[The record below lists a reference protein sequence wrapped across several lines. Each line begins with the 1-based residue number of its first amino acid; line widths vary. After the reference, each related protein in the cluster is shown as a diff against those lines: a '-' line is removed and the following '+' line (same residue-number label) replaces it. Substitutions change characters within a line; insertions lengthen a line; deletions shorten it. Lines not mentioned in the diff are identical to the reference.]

1 MDLRSRLAISSAGF
15 YLPASLPLPL
25 EQEDKMPF
33 ISQII
38 GRTVVDSEGDRL
50 GRVDEVLAIQKP
62 GIQHPILA
70 ALAVSDHKEI
80 RYYPFSEI
88 AVLFAQVIP
97 LSHKEDVLPHYQVRG
112 DEIQVIQDVL
122 DKQII
127 DTNGIRVVRVNDL
140 ELTRVGTDYYIANVD
155 IGPLGIVRRMGLG
168 KLAEK
173 IVAHFVKDPR
183 KSFISWESVEVLHDQ
198 FMRLKVP
205 VDKLSELHPADIA
218 EIISDMSHT
227 DSGKLLDTLDIEHL
241 ADALEEVEPDF
252 QATLVESMPDEKVAD
267 VLEEMSPD
275 EAADLLAE
283 LPEERSKDLLD
294 LMQDEEA
301 KDVRMLLSYPEDSA
315 GGMMTTDIAT
325 IRPGLT
331 AEKAIEALRNS
342 ADEAES
348 IFYVY
353 VTDDQNCLIGV
364 FSLSDLILSKPK
376 TPVAEFMHKKVV
388 SANVLEKQDTLAQLV
403 AKYNLLTVPVVD
415 DENHLLGMVT
425 ADDALDKIIP
435 TAWKK
440 RLPRF
445 YYYDRN

>member
-1 MDLRSRLAISSAGF
+1 
-15 YLPASLPLPL
+15 
-25 EQEDKMPF
+25 MPY

-38 GRTVVDSEGDRL
+38 GRTVVDSEGEKL
-50 GRVDEVLAIQKP
+50 GRVDEVLATQKL
-62 GIQHPILA
+62 GIQHPVLT
-70 ALAVSDHKEI
+70 ALAVLKNKEI
-80 RYYPFSEI
+80 NYYPFSEI

-97 LSHKEDVLPHYQVRG
+97 LSHNKEELPHYTVTG

-140 ELTRVGTDYYIANVD
+140 ELARVNTEYYIANVD
-155 IGPLGIVRRMGLG
+155 IGSLGIVRRMGLG
-168 KLAEK
+168 KLADRLARL
-173 IVAHFVKDPR
+173 VSHDPR
-183 KSFISWESVEVLHDQ
+183 KSFISWESVELLHDQ
-198 FMRLKVP
+198 FMHLKVP
-205 VDKLSELHPADIA
+205 VDKIRDLHPADIA
-218 EIISDMSHT
+218 EILSDMSHT

-252 QATLVESMPDEKVAD
+252 QATLVQGMSDEKVAD

-283 LPEERSKDLLD
+283 LPQERSKDLLE
-294 LMQDEEA
+294 LMEGEEA
-301 KDVRMLLSYPEDSA
+301 EDVRLLLSYPEDSA

-331 AEKAIEALRNS
+331 AAKAIEVLRNS

-348 IFYVY
+348 MFYVY
-353 VTDDQNCLIGV
+353 VTDDQNHLLGV
-364 FSLSDLILSKPK
+364 FSLSDLILSKPD
-376 TPVAEFMHKKVV
+376 TPVTEFMHKKVV
-388 SANVLEKQDTLAQLV
+388 AANVLEKQNTLAQLV
-403 AKYNLLTVPVVD
+403 AKYNLLTLPVVD
-415 DENHLLGMVT
+415 DDNHLLGMVT

-445 YYYDRN
+445 YYYDHN

>member
-1 MDLRSRLAISSAGF
+1 M
-15 YLPASLPLPL
+15 
-25 EQEDKMPF
+25 MPF
-33 ISQII
+33 VSQII
-38 GRTVVDSEGDRL
+38 GRIVVDSEGEKL
-50 GRVDEVLAIQKP
+50 GRVDEVLATQKT
-62 GIQHPILA
+62 GLSHPVLT
-70 ALAVSDHKEI
+70 ALAVKNDKEI
-80 RYYPFSEI
+80 NYYPFSEI

-97 LSHKEDVLPHYQVRG
+97 LSHNKEKLPHYAVKG

-140 ELTRVGTDYYIANVD
+140 ELARINHEYFIANVD
-155 IGPLGIVRRMGLG
+155 ISALGILRRMGFG
-168 KLAEK
+168 KIADKLALRFER
-173 IVAHFVKDPR
+173 DPR
-183 KSFISWESVEVLHDQ
+183 KNFISWDSVELLHDE

-205 VDKLSELHPADIA
+205 AEKLKDLHPADIA

-252 QATLVESMPDEKVAD
+252 QATLVQGMSDEKVAD
-267 VLEEMSPD
+267 VLDEMSPD

-283 LPEERSKDLLD
+283 LPEERSKDLLE
-294 LMQDEEA
+294 LMQDDEA
-301 KDVRMLLSYPEDSA
+301 DDVRLLLSYPEDSA

-325 IRPGLT
+325 VRPGLT
-331 AEKAIEALRNS
+331 TEQAIEELRNT
-342 ADEAES
+342 ANEAES

-353 VTDDQNCLIGV
+353 VTDEKEHLIGV
-364 FSLSDLILSKPK
+364 FSLSDLILSKPQ
-376 TPVAEFMHKKVV
+376 TPVSEFMHKKVV
-388 SANVLEKQDTLAQLV
+388 TANVLEKQDTMAQLV
-403 AKYNLLTVPVVD
+403 AKYNLLTIPIVD
-415 DENHLLGMVT
+415 DDNRLLGMVT

-445 YYYDRN
+445 FYYDRS

>member
-1 MDLRSRLAISSAGF
+1 
-15 YLPASLPLPL
+15 
-25 EQEDKMPF
+25 MPY

-38 GRTVVDSEGDRL
+38 GRTVVDSEGEKL
-50 GRVDEVLAIQKP
+50 GHVDEVLATQKP
-62 GIQHPILA
+62 GIQHPVLV
-70 ALAVSDHKEI
+70 ALAVSKNKTI
-80 RYYPFSEI
+80 SYYPFSEI

-97 LSHKEDVLPHYQVRG
+97 LSHKAKLLPHYAVKG
-112 DEIQVIQDVL
+112 DEIQVIQNVL

-140 ELTRVGTDYYIANVD
+140 ELARVGTEYFIANVD
-155 IGPLGIVRRMGLG
+155 IGALGIVRRMGLG
-168 KLAEK
+168 KLADRLAAR
-173 IVAHFVKDPR
+173 IDRDPR
-183 KSFISWESVEVLHDQ
+183 KSFISWDSVELLHDQ

-205 VDKLSELHPADIA
+205 VDKLSDLHPADIA

-252 QATLVESMPDEKVAD
+252 QATLVEGMPDEKVAD

-283 LPEERSKDLLD
+283 LPVERSKDLLN
-294 LMQDEEA
+294 LMEGDEAE
-301 KDVRMLLSYPEDSA
+301 DVKLLLSYPEDSA

-331 AEKAIEALRNS
+331 AQQAIEELRNM

-348 IFYVY
+348 MFYVY
-353 VTDDQNCLIGV
+353 VTDEQTHLLGV
-364 FSLSDLILSKPK
+364 FSLSDLILAKPK

-388 SANVLEKQDTLAQLV
+388 SANVLEKQDALAQLV
-403 AKYNLLTVPVVD
+403 AKYNLLTIPVVD
-415 DENHLLGMVT
+415 NENRLLGMVT

-445 YYYDRN
+445 YYYEHN

>member
-1 MDLRSRLAISSAGF
+1 
-15 YLPASLPLPL
+15 
-25 EQEDKMPF
+25 MPF
-33 ISQII
+33 VSQII
-38 GRTVVDSEGDRL
+38 GRIVVDSEGEKL

-62 GIQHPILA
+62 GLQHPELI
-70 ALAVSDHKEI
+70 ALAVSKDKEI
-80 RYYPFSEI
+80 NYYPFSEI

-97 LSHKEDVLPHYQVRG
+97 LSHNKEKLPHYVVKG
-112 DEIQVIQDVL
+112 DEIQLIQDVL

-140 ELTRVGTDYYIANVD
+140 ELARVNNEYFIANVD
-155 IGPLGIVRRMGLG
+155 ISALGIIRRMGLG
-168 KLAEK
+168 KIADKLALRFER
-173 IVAHFVKDPR
+173 DPR
-183 KSFISWESVEVLHDQ
+183 KNFISWDSVEVLHDE

-205 VDKLSELHPADIA
+205 ADKLSELHPADIA

-227 DSGKLLDTLDIEHL
+227 DSGKLLETLDIEHL

-252 QATLVESMPDEKVAD
+252 QATLVEGMSDEKVAD

-283 LPEERSKDLLD
+283 LPEERSKDLLE

-301 KDVRMLLSYPEDSA
+301 DDVRMLLSYPEDSA

-331 AEKAIEALRNS
+331 AAKAIEVLRET

-348 IFYVY
+348 MFYVY
-353 VTDDQNCLIGV
+353 VTDDENHLLGV
-364 FSLSDLILSKPK
+364 FSLSDLFMAKPG
-376 TPVAEFMHKKVV
+376 TPVVEFMHKKVV
-388 SANVLEKQDTLAQLV
+388 SANVLEKQDNLAQLV
-403 AKYNLLTVPVVD
+403 AKYNLLTLPIVD
-415 DENHLLGMVT
+415 NENHLLGMIT

-445 YYYDRN
+445 YYYDHN

>member
-1 MDLRSRLAISSAGF
+1 
-15 YLPASLPLPL
+15 
-25 EQEDKMPF
+25 MPF
-33 ISQII
+33 VSQII
-38 GRTVVDSEGDRL
+38 GRTVVDSEGEKL
-50 GRVDEVLAIQKP
+50 GRVEEILATQKP
-62 GIQHPILA
+62 GIQHPVLT
-70 ALAVSDHKEI
+70 ALAVSQRKAVT
-80 RYYPFSEI
+80 YYPFSEI

-97 LSHKEDVLPHYQVRG
+97 LSHNKESLPKYSVTG
-112 DEIQVIQDVL
+112 EEIQVIQDVL

-140 ELTRVGTDYYIANVD
+140 ELVRVGTEYFIVNVD

-168 KLAEK
+168 KITDKLTSLLAR
-173 IVAHFVKDPR
+173 DPR
-183 KSFISWESVEVLHDQ
+183 KSFISWEAVELLVHDQ

-205 VDKLSELHPADIA
+205 ADKLSELHPADIA

-227 DSGKLLDTLDIEHL
+227 ESGKLLDKLDIEHL

-252 QATLVESMPDEKVAD
+252 QATLVEGMSDEKVAD

-283 LPEERSKDLLD
+283 LPQERSKGLLD

-301 KDVRMLLSYPEDSA
+301 EDVRLLLSYPEESA

-331 AEKAIEALRNS
+331 AEKAIDVLRNT
-342 ADEAES
+342 ANEAES

-353 VTDDQNCLIGV
+353 VTDDENHLVGV

-376 TPVAEFMHKKVV
+376 TPIAEFMHKKVV
-388 SANVLEKQDTLAQLV
+388 SANVLENQDTLAQLV
-403 AKYNLLTVPVVD
+403 AKYNLLTIPIVD
-415 DENHLLGMVT
+415 NENHLMGMVT

-445 YYYDRN
+445 YY

>member
-1 MDLRSRLAISSAGF
+1 
-15 YLPASLPLPL
+15 
-25 EQEDKMPF
+25 MPF

-38 GRTVVDSEGDRL
+38 GRTVVDSEGEKL
-50 GRVDEVLAIQKP
+50 GRVEEVLATQKP
-62 GIQHPILA
+62 GMQRPVLT
-70 ALAVSDHKEI
+70 ALVVSKNKEI
-80 RYYPFSEI
+80 SYYPFSEI
-88 AVLFAQVIP
+88 AVVFAQVIP
-97 LSHKEDVLPHYQVRG
+97 LSQKKEALLPYRVTG
-112 DEIQVIQDVL
+112 SEIQVIQDVL

-140 ELTRVGTDYYIANVD
+140 ELARVGTEYFINNVD
-155 IGPLGIVRRMGLG
+155 IGSNGLIRRMGLG
-168 KLAEK
+168 KGVEKLAS
-173 IVAHFVKDPR
+173 IFLGDPR
-183 KSFISWESVEVLHDQ
+183 KSFIPWDAVELLVHDQ

-205 VDKLSELHPADIA
+205 AEKLSELHPADIA
-218 EIISDMSHT
+218 EIISDMNHT
-227 DSGKLLDTLDIEHL
+227 ESGKLLDKLDIEHL

-252 QATLVESMPDEKVAD
+252 QATLVQEMSDEKVAD

-283 LPEERSKDLLD
+283 LPEARSKDLLE

-301 KDVRMLLSYPEDSA
+301 DDVRLLLSYPEESA

-331 AEKAIEALRNS
+331 AEKAIEVLRNS

-353 VTDDQNCLIGV
+353 VTDEENHLIGV

-388 SANVLEKQDTLAQLV
+388 SANVLEKQDTLAQIV
-403 AKYNLLTVPVVD
+403 AKYNLLTIPIVD

-445 YYYDRN
+445 YYYDHS

>member
-1 MDLRSRLAISSAGF
+1 
-15 YLPASLPLPL
+15 
-25 EQEDKMPF
+25 MPF
-33 ISQII
+33 VSQII
-38 GRTVVDSEGDRL
+38 GRIVVDSEGEKL

-62 GIQHPILA
+62 GLQHPELI
-70 ALAVSDHKEI
+70 ALAVSKNKEI
-80 RYYPFSEI
+80 NYYPFSEI

-97 LSHKEDVLPHYQVRG
+97 LSHNKEKLPHYVVKG
-112 DEIQVIQDVL
+112 DEIQLIQDVL

-140 ELTRVGTDYYIANVD
+140 ELARVNNEYFIANVD
-155 IGPLGIVRRMGLG
+155 ISALGIIRRMGLG
-168 KLAEK
+168 KLADKLALRFER
-173 IVAHFVKDPR
+173 DPR
-183 KSFISWESVEVLHDQ
+183 KNFISWDSVEVLHDE

-205 VDKLSELHPADIA
+205 ADKLSELHPADIA

-227 DSGKLLDTLDIEHL
+227 DSGKLLETLDIEHL

-252 QATLVESMPDEKVAD
+252 QATLVEGMSDEKVAD

-283 LPEERSKDLLD
+283 LPEERSKDLLE

-301 KDVRMLLSYPEDSA
+301 DDVRMLLSYPEDSA

-331 AEKAIEALRNS
+331 AAKAIEVLRET

-348 IFYVY
+348 MFYVY
-353 VTDDQNCLIGV
+353 VTDDENHLLGV
-364 FSLSDLILSKPK
+364 FSLSDLIMAKPG
-376 TPVAEFMHKKVV
+376 TPVVEFMHKKVV
-388 SANVLEKQDTLAQLV
+388 SANVLEKQDNLAQLV
-403 AKYNLLTVPVVD
+403 AKYNLLTLPIVD
-415 DENHLLGMVT
+415 NENHLLGMIT

-445 YYYDRN
+445 YYYDHN

>member
-1 MDLRSRLAISSAGF
+1 
-15 YLPASLPLPL
+15 
-25 EQEDKMPF
+25 MPF

-38 GRTVVDSEGDRL
+38 GRTVVDSEGEKL
-50 GRVDEVLAIQKP
+50 GRVEEVLATQKP
-62 GIQHPILA
+62 GMQRPVLT
-70 ALAVSDHKEI
+70 ALVVSKNKEI
-80 RYYPFSEI
+80 SYYPFSEI
-88 AVLFAQVIP
+88 AVVFAQLIP
-97 LSHKEDVLPHYQVRG
+97 LSQKKEALLPYRVTG
-112 DEIQVIQDVL
+112 SEIQVILDVL

-140 ELTRVGTDYYIANVD
+140 ELARVGTEYFINNVD
-155 IGPLGIVRRMGLG
+155 IGSNGLIRRMGLG
-168 KLAEK
+168 KGAENLAS
-173 IVAHFVKDPR
+173 IFLGDPR
-183 KSFISWESVEVLHDQ
+183 KSFIPWDAVELLVHDQ

-205 VDKLSELHPADIA
+205 AEKLSELHPADIA
-218 EIISDMSHT
+218 EIISDMNHT
-227 DSGKLLDTLDIEHL
+227 ESGKLLDKLDIEHL

-252 QATLVESMPDEKVAD
+252 QATLVQEMSDEKVAD

-283 LPEERSKDLLD
+283 LPEARSKDLLE

-301 KDVRMLLSYPEDSA
+301 DDVRLLLSYPEESA

-331 AEKAIEALRNS
+331 AEKAIEVLRNS

-353 VTDDQNCLIGV
+353 VTDEENHLIGV

-388 SANVLEKQDTLAQLV
+388 SANVLEKQETLAQIV
-403 AKYNLLTVPVVD
+403 AKYNLLSIPIVD

-445 YYYDRN
+445 YYYDHN

>member
-1 MDLRSRLAISSAGF
+1 
-15 YLPASLPLPL
+15 
-25 EQEDKMPF
+25 MPF
-33 ISQII
+33 VSQII
-38 GRTVVDSEGDRL
+38 GRIVVDSEGEKL

-62 GIQHPILA
+62 GLQHPELI
-70 ALAVSDHKEI
+70 ALAVSKDKEI
-80 RYYPFSEI
+80 NYYPFSEI

-97 LSHKEDVLPHYQVRG
+97 LSHNKEKLPHYVVKG

-140 ELTRVGTDYYIANVD
+140 ELARVNNEYFIANVD
-155 IGPLGIVRRMGLG
+155 ISALGIIRRMGLG
-168 KLAEK
+168 KLADKLALRFER
-173 IVAHFVKDPR
+173 DPR
-183 KSFISWESVEVLHDQ
+183 KNFISWDSVEVLHDE

-205 VDKLSELHPADIA
+205 ADKLSELHPADIA

-227 DSGKLLDTLDIEHL
+227 DSGKLLETLDIEHL

-252 QATLVESMPDEKVAD
+252 QATLVEGMSDEKVAD

-283 LPEERSKDLLD
+283 LPEERSKDLLE

-301 KDVRMLLSYPEDSA
+301 DDVRMLLSYPEDSA

-331 AEKAIEALRNS
+331 AAKAIEVLRET

-348 IFYVY
+348 MFYVY
-353 VTDDQNCLIGV
+353 VTDDENHLLGV
-364 FSLSDLILSKPK
+364 FSLSDLIMAKPG
-376 TPVAEFMHKKVV
+376 TPVVEFMHKKVV
-388 SANVLEKQDTLAQLV
+388 SANVLEKQDNLAQLV
-403 AKYNLLTVPVVD
+403 AKYNLLTLPIVD
-415 DENHLLGMVT
+415 NENHLLGMIT

-445 YYYDRN
+445 YYYDHS